1 MRPLVRETPTHMNDG
16 FEKAVEPFLLDL
28 RKYCV
33 SLTYTKWDGE
43 DLMQETLV
51 KAYESWMKAPKQM
64 VKAYLYRIASNTWI
78 DNHRK
83 RSIHE
88 DMNYDISNVELKSKL
103 ATDTLSTTVEI
114 VLKQLTSKQKAV
126 VLLVLGFGH
135 SIKETADML
144 TESEGSV
151 KAALHRARKRLKQ
164 LDGLWAEEKNEDDT
178 TIPYITA
185 LNNGDSYAVV
195 RLYKENLQAY
205 GSIARNYTSVS
216 SSSSTFQ
223 AIQDTSTPYMLIS
236 IPTTNGGVLIVP
248 FYQFELSNLLARIA
262 LIEQK
267 ELAAIA

>member
-1 MRPLVRETPTHMNDG
+1 MRPLVHETPTSMNNG
-16 FEKAVEPFLLDL
+16 FEIAVEPFLLDL
-28 RKYCV
+28 RKYCL
-33 SLTYTKWDGE
+33 SLTNTKWDGE

-78 DNHRK
+78 DKHRK
-83 RSIHE
+83 RNVYE
-88 DMNYDISNVELKSKL
+88 DMNYDISNVELGSIV
-103 ATDTLSTTVEI
+103 ATDSLNATVEM

-135 SIKETADML
+135 SVKETADML
-144 TESEGSV
+144 TETEGSV
-151 KAALHRARKRLKQ
+151 KAALHRARKKLKH
-164 LDGLWAEEKNEDDT
+164 LDELWAEEKKGEDT

-185 LNNGDSYAVV
+185 LNNGDSYTVV
-195 RLYKENLQAY
+195 RLYKESLHAY
-205 GSIARNYTSVS
+205 GSSVRNTSVS

-223 AIQDTSTPYMLIS
+223 AIQDTNTPYMLIS

-248 FYQFELSNLLARIA
+248 FYQVELSALLAQIA
-262 LIEQK
+262 RLGKQ